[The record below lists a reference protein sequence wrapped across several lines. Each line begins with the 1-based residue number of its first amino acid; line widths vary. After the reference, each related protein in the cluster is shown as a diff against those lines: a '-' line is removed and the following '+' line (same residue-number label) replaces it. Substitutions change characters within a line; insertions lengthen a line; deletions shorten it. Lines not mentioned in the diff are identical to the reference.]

1 MWVKA
6 RNTFRVIDDY
16 INSCYNEQSS
26 STSLEQLI
34 AVLNKAQPLL
44 VNILRNPSKNSLHR
58 SVLNKSGEVLEL
70 DSGEVVKVDDG
81 LRNEAIIISDLFNC
95 DEFDALELVI
105 TGEVQIRHF
114 PFLTRGLCAVV
125 CYYDSHRFIS
135 AAVKALAEFKVDEKL
150 PKSRELFEYLNQLLS
165 DTAFIRRL
173 IEVLQTVNV
182 QSELQSLHHP
192 NVNGLGGP
200 KHQEILRELIED
212 TLENCAQT
220 LHLICS
226 SWQLESAPPFLKD
239 LFAPL
244 KELQPNI
251 AFKNTH
257 LSLWTATLILIS
269 PHNLQNMR
277 CARDLL
283 MGFHKEVF
291 LEDWQDSCLQASL
304 QFAIVVSY
312 NWLSVHQLVQE
323 VLGGFSIKEDDLLEK
338 AVDGLA
344 FQFIRKCVIS
354 MPKFRKSFIAFATVD
369 TLIKNFIAHL
379 SNQVILLQH
388 SGEIEL
394 QYVEEM
400 LERGQLHRPR
410 LHFENFIRCIADL
423 YDGDSK
429 YLEQLSAQFCSS
441 ESEELVKFLRNCRQL
456 ISPVLQV
463 AFLDMLKNICKC
475 RESACFIFGL
485 LSPCHTKSVQST
497 LSWDHFWTAMHD
509 YLGLFKRKK
518 SQTSSIMHATHPGQ
532 HDTFQQIPQSELAGL
547 VAWVQLVEI
556 VAKNDQISR
565 RHFAD
570 NSSWSCIETAISLVA
585 SAIPLVLKGA
595 LFRCLASLAMDEH
608 GAVKIWTTLISL
620 SVLTK
625 TSSGKL
631 VGIQD
636 ELETREC
643 TFKCYDSSIG
653 FLHLMKTLFLH
664 IKNIDKRYLLQ
675 YLQFI
680 IKSII
685 CQFADRSYENVSQ
698 MWHLCSAACDALY
711 NFLHH
716 YAITAEAIL
725 DADPQIIV
733 LTQILND
740 SPVFRSLSAVLCD
753 GAERLHDFS
762 PRSIDREAAVL
773 SVLRLLDVSVSLHA
787 PLIDAVRATN
797 SSIIIASLD
806 SLFLSSVESNGVT
819 TYITVIASYLTQSEL
834 IPKHIYY
841 VVSIL
846 RELCCCQPSIQSRIV
861 QALLPLSLELIES
874 FARLT
879 SVKMAAIE
887 VSALDSPVY
896 HGIDELPVARV
907 RGETARLFIEMCSSS
922 IENDPGT
929 TNLVYL
935 FCGLRM
941 PDLVNS
947 VIESTGFR
955 GTTMTCLHSLVDLL
969 IEMTTSEAPFALP
982 FAALFEPTLRLMLRL
997 VSINCSCSTVILRFF
1012 RSNHD
1017 LIYRLTSF
1025 LLLLDTKTHSDEE
1038 EDMVLKNLKIT
1049 IQGLV
1054 LHLSAVELS
1063 SLLQNRHYSQPK
1075 RYFHLMLSQRDDV
1088 MEEQNSAVEQA
1099 LGQSDIGYTPNKQ
1112 RDEEEWPFL
1121 WRLLRTKANFN
1132 EMEIPVMEL
1141 LNTKRLEQIL
1151 SLCLRPTSA
1160 NVQQCDI
1167 EHLNWLLCRE
1177 FSMVANEM
1185 QPKFNFGISQ
1195 DTKQL
1200 LQYCTTYNL
1209 MKNAEASLRQLLSG
1223 WLSFVN
1229 VLAIFCPVP
1238 FLTLE
1243 VQYQYLLDALYILL
1257 NYASDTYRDAKLSSA
1272 VSQCLLRLT
1281 ASICAL
1287 LKSLKEEVV
1296 EFRTTI
1302 TDVAD
1307 VLIRFLIQPG
1317 KRSLQTKLDLYACIS
1332 LILNYST
1339 EALVSE
1345 REEYQDISRSDDD
1358 FLFGL
1363 TTLKIAQ
1370 QDILRNALTKY
1381 GHELIS
1387 LLSKDIC
1394 DSPSGLRFVAL
1405 FCLTQILREDALGS
1419 QSLALEFLRIG
1430 MLRYILESVADI
1442 NLSGFETNDILSLE
1456 HCNIILTLFIRLGL
1470 TSCGWNGLQD
1480 VNALQV
1486 LANIPLWSDP
1496 PKDLFL
1502 ASSFDL
1508 KTRSVPA
1515 LYMNYVTNIVYL
1527 CIALCSNS
1535 HWKRISFQVLR
1546 LLSCSADVLN
1556 HLIRTNRQN
1565 SFLKK
1570 CGILVAHIYHFD
1582 APTRPFIEKSSC
1594 LNALRKL
1601 SGKMSLSSSAHLKA
1615 AFNTP
1620 RHLFNNTSSIIN

>member
-1 MWVKA
+1 M
-6 RNTFRVIDDY
+6 
-16 INSCYNEQSS
+16 
-26 STSLEQLI
+26 
-34 AVLNKAQPLL
+34 
-44 VNILRNPSKNSLHR
+44 
-58 SVLNKSGEVLEL
+58 
-70 DSGEVVKVDDG
+70 
-81 LRNEAIIISDLFNC
+81 
-95 DEFDALELVI
+95 
-105 TGEVQIRHF
+105 
-114 PFLTRGLCAVV
+114 
-125 CYYDSHRFIS
+125 
-135 AAVKALAEFKVDEKL
+135 
-150 PKSRELFEYLNQLLS
+150 
-165 DTAFIRRL
+165 
-173 IEVLQTVNV
+173 
-182 QSELQSLHHP
+182 
-192 NVNGLGGP
+192 
-200 KHQEILRELIED
+200 
-212 TLENCAQT
+212 
-220 LHLICS
+220 
-226 SWQLESAPPFLKD
+226 
-239 LFAPL
+239 
-244 KELQPNI
+244 
-251 AFKNTH
+251 
-257 LSLWTATLILIS
+257 
-269 PHNLQNMR
+269 
-277 CARDLL
+277 
-283 MGFHKEVF
+283 
-291 LEDWQDSCLQASL
+291 
-304 QFAIVVSY
+304 
-312 NWLSVHQLVQE
+312 
-323 VLGGFSIKEDDLLEK
+323 
-338 AVDGLA
+338 
-344 FQFIRKCVIS
+344 
-354 MPKFRKSFIAFATVD
+354 
-369 TLIKNFIAHL
+369 
-379 SNQVILLQH
+379 
-388 SGEIEL
+388 
-394 QYVEEM
+394 
-400 LERGQLHRPR
+400 
-410 LHFENFIRCIADL
+410 
-423 YDGDSK
+423 
-429 YLEQLSAQFCSS
+429 
-441 ESEELVKFLRNCRQL
+441 
-456 ISPVLQV
+456 
-463 AFLDMLKNICKC
+463 
-475 RESACFIFGL
+475 
-485 LSPCHTKSVQST
+485 
-497 LSWDHFWTAMHD
+497 
-509 YLGLFKRKK
+509 
-518 SQTSSIMHATHPGQ
+518 
-532 HDTFQQIPQSELAGL
+532 
-547 VAWVQLVEI
+547 
-556 VAKNDQISR
+556 
-565 RHFAD
+565 
-570 NSSWSCIETAISLVA
+570 
-585 SAIPLVLKGA
+585 
-595 LFRCLASLAMDEH
+595 
-608 GAVKIWTTLISL
+608 
-620 SVLTK
+620 
-625 TSSGKL
+625 
-631 VGIQD
+631 
-636 ELETREC
+636 
-643 TFKCYDSSIG
+643 
-653 FLHLMKTLFLH
+653 
-664 IKNIDKRYLLQ
+664 
-675 YLQFI
+675 
-680 IKSII
+680 
-685 CQFADRSYENVSQ
+685 
-698 MWHLCSAACDALY
+698 Y

-947 VIESTGFR
+947 VIESTGELWFHKYVHKIMRFR

-1209 MKNAEASLRQLLSG
+1209 MKNAEASLRQLLS
-1223 WLSFVN
+1223 
-1229 VLAIFCPVP
+1229 
-1238 FLTLE
+1238 E

-1317 KRSLQTKLDLYACIS
+1317 TFILLHALLIHDSKRSLQTKLDLYACIS

-1394 DSPSGLRFVAL
+1394 DSPSGLRV
-1405 FCLTQILREDALGS
+1405 S
-1419 QSLALEFLRIG
+1419 
-1430 MLRYILESVADI
+1430 
-1442 NLSGFETNDILSLE
+1442 
-1456 HCNIILTLFIRLGL
+1456 FI
-1470 TSCGWNGLQD
+1470 
-1480 VNALQV
+1480 
-1486 LANIPLWSDP
+1486 
-1496 PKDLFL
+1496 
-1502 ASSFDL
+1502 
-1508 KTRSVPA
+1508 
-1515 LYMNYVTNIVYL
+1515 
-1527 CIALCSNS
+1527 
-1535 HWKRISFQVLR
+1535 
-1546 LLSCSADVLN
+1546 
-1556 HLIRTNRQN
+1556 
-1565 SFLKK
+1565 
-1570 CGILVAHIYHFD
+1570 
-1582 APTRPFIEKSSC
+1582 
-1594 LNALRKL
+1594 
-1601 SGKMSLSSSAHLKA
+1601 
-1615 AFNTP
+1615 
-1620 RHLFNNTSSIIN
+1620 